1 MSAQASD
8 ASAGATVD
16 RRAARL
22 QQGITAALALG
33 AYVLDSKLIFVLAA
47 ASAIAAVALGTTKSP
62 GAMLFDRVAA
72 KQLGGEQPEP
82 ASRFRVGE
90 IVVAALVVLGVLIVV
105 ISADFKRFGLA
116 LIQIGALICLLGL
129 IADVHLGAL
138 KELRRHHIVAADQA
152 RHNDDPDDGGRG
164 IVVDSTDV
172 NRTDGE
178 NTDEQPADA
187 AAGVG
192 EPISD

>member
-90 IVVAALVVLGVLIVV
+90 IVVAAL

-152 RHNDDPDDGGRG
+152 RHNDDPDGGGRG
-164 IVVDSTDV
+164 IVVNSTDG
-172 NRTDGE
+172 DSA
-178 NTDEQPADA
+178 DEQPADA